1 MSIGRSLGQIKTNG
15 LVAQLLEQTVHVRKA
30 AGQNPAESTKNYR
43 KNMNNIEIIQQA
55 RIEAAQRLEN
65 SIINS
70 LRIPCEISE
79 EVAELREL
87 VAELEEKVN
96 KNQEDIKR
104 ITTQRDAL
112 VFAYDALEYEQAKKF
127 LSIRLLAGETT

>member
-1 MSIGRSLGQIKTNG
+1 
-15 LVAQLLEQTVHVRKA
+15 
-30 AGQNPAESTKNYR
+30 
-43 KNMNNIEIIQQA
+43 MNNIEIIQQA

-70 LRIPCEISE
+70 FRIPCEISE

-87 VAELEEKVN
+87 VAKLEEKVN
-96 KNQEDIKR
+96 KSQEDIKR
-104 ITTQRDAL
+104 ITAQRDAL

-127 LSIRLLAGETT
+127 LINPPSGRETT

>member
-1 MSIGRSLGQIKTNG
+1 
-15 LVAQLLEQTVHVRKA
+15 
-30 AGQNPAESTKNYR
+30 
-43 KNMNNIEIIQQA
+43 MNNIEIIQQA